1 MNGNETRVIAL
12 HYATHVKKRK
22 KKKEMGFF
30 IHFLTTG

>member
-1 MNGNETRVIAL
+1 MNGNETCVIAL
-12 HYATHVKKRK
+12 HYATHRK